1 MTEPVESP
9 SKGNREGNPQG
20 KREGAIE
27 SLNPRDLDIFEFAR
41 SAREAAGTVRLS
53 QLPRMLN
60 EVPADAPDRD
70 TAFTWRIEGFTQ
82 AQPQDDGSEA
92 AQPFLRLALHGT
104 AWLTCQRCLAPC
116 EQAFD
121 ADPVF
126 RIVQTEEEA
135 DEFPLD
141 DDEAEVIV
149 GSRHFDLVDLIEE
162 ELLLSLPLV
171 PKHEVCPAVHESLA
185 SGADGA
191 DGVDSVDEVPEQ
203 DIEAE
208 GQERI
213 NPFAALE
220 SLKKDSP
227 GGKH

>member
-1 MTEPVESP
+1 MTERTEPAGKPAGANES
-9 SKGNREGNPQG
+9 ST
-20 KREGAIE
+20 

-41 SAREAAGTVRLS
+41 SGREAAGAVRLS

-70 TAFTWRIEGFTQ
+70 TVFTWQAAGFTQ
-82 AQPQDDGSEA
+82 PELQDDGTEGL
-92 AQPFLRLALHGT
+92 QPYLRLAIHGT
-104 AWLTCQRCLAPC
+104 AWLTCQRCLAPS
-116 EQAFD
+116 EQAFN
-121 ADPVF
+121 ADPIF
-126 RIVQTEEEA
+126 RIVQTEGEA
-135 DEFPLD
+135 DEFPLE
-141 DDEAEVIV
+141 DDEVEVIV

-162 ELLLSLPLV
+162 ELLLALPLV

-191 DGVDSVDEVPEQ
+191 DGVDSVDDVPEQ
-203 DIEAE
+203 EIEAE
-208 GQERI
+208 ERV

-220 SLKKDSP
+220 SLKKDGP

>member
-1 MTEPVESP
+1 MTEPT
-9 SKGNREGNPQG
+9 G
-20 KREGAIE
+20 KPAGAID

-41 SAREAAGTVRLS
+41 SAREAAGAVRLS

-60 EVPADAPDRD
+60 EVAVDAPDRD
-70 TAFTWRIEGFTQ
+70 TAFTWQAAGFTQ
-82 AQPQDDGSEA
+82 TELQDDGTEGP
-92 AQPFLRLALHGT
+92 QPYLRLALHGS

-116 EQAFD
+116 EQTFN

-135 DEFPLD
+135 EEFPLD

-162 ELLLSLPLV
+162 ELLLTLPLV
-171 PKHEVCPAVHESLA
+171 PKHDVCPEIHESLA

-191 DGVDSVDEVPEQ
+191 DGVDSVDDVPEQ
-203 DIEAE
+203 EIEAE
-208 GQERI
+208 ERV

-220 SLKKDSP
+220 SLKKDGP
-227 GGKH
+227 GSGH

>member
-1 MTEPVESP
+1 MTEQI
-9 SKGNREGNPQG
+9 GNG
-20 KREGAIE
+20 KPAAGAIA

-41 SAREAAGTVRLS
+41 SAREAAGAVRLS

-70 TAFTWRIEGFTQ
+70 TVFTWQAAGYTQ
-82 AQPQDDGSEA
+82 PELQDDGTEGP
-92 AQPFLRLALHGT
+92 QPYLRLAIHGS
-104 AWLTCQRCLAPC
+104 AWLTCQRCLAAY
-116 EQAFD
+116 EQAFN

-126 RIVQTEEEA
+126 RIVQTEDEA
-135 DEFPLD
+135 GEFPLD
-141 DDEAEVIV
+141 DDDVDVIV

-171 PKHEVCPAVHESLA
+171 PKHEVCPAIHESLA

-191 DGVDSVDEVPEQ
+191 EGVDSVDEVPEQ
-203 DIEAE
+203 EVE
-208 GQERI
+208 SEERV

-220 SLKKDSP
+220 SLKKDGP
-227 GGKH
+227 GSQH

>member
-1 MTEPVESP
+1 MTEPT
-9 SKGNREGNPQG
+9 G
-20 KREGAIE
+20 KPAGAID

-41 SAREAAGTVRLS
+41 SAREAAGAVRLS

-60 EVPADAPDRD
+60 EVAADAPDRD
-70 TAFTWRIEGFTQ
+70 TAFTWQAAGLTQ
-82 AQPQDDGSEA
+82 TELQDDGTEGP
-92 AQPFLRLALHGT
+92 QPYLRLALHGS

-116 EQAFD
+116 EQAFN

-135 DEFPLD
+135 EEFPLD

-162 ELLLSLPLV
+162 ELLLTLPLV
-171 PKHEVCPAVHESLA
+171 PKHDVCPEIHESLA

-191 DGVDSVDEVPEQ
+191 DGVDSVDDVPEQ
-203 DIEAE
+203 EIEAE
-208 GQERI
+208 ERV

-220 SLKKDSP
+220 SLKKDGP
-227 GGKH
+227 GSGH